1 MHEEY
6 TAEQFLALWNIGYSF
21 MIMCKIYSDGLE
33 QTVENMFDAKDQEG
47 IENLHWGYELSD
59 EVQAVVDTQ
68 IKMMLGIEDEALTA
82 LKEQFGLMVKEEAE
96 TEIVSESN

>member
-1 MHEEY
+1 MK
-6 TAEQFLALWNIGYSF
+6 LS
-21 MIMCKIYSDGLE
+21 KIKDSKIQ

-82 LKEQFGLMVKEEAE
+82 FKKQFGLMVKEEAE
-96 TEIVSESN
+96 VEIVSESK

>member
-1 MHEEY
+1 
-6 TAEQFLALWNIGYSF
+6 
-21 MIMCKIYSDGLE
+21 
-33 QTVENMFDAKDQEG
+33 MFRL

-96 TEIVSESN
+96 TETETVSESN